1 MLISQHEEI
10 LAIDRL

>member
-10 LAIDRL
+10 LVIDRL